1 MDPLENC
8 PMKILGYKVKSK
20 LQISL
25 NYLIPTV
32 CECLVFIS
40 LMTVDGSLVYQHFI
54 DKNFFYAYLSLGFVI
69 LPAILCFLCVII
81 SDQWP
86 NEACCGKLI
95 FFFDQLINT
104 VFFPIGALY
113 RFSRKIFWCIEALF
127 HEKNT
132 YERHQ
137 AISKAAQHSPFE
149 LYHFLQSFFH
159 CAPQIILQLFVLLR
173 ANIFRNYDTAFVQ
186 TLSVVFALI
195 KMAMTV
201 ESFQRFESQRIV
213 GRCYPWLAPHQLEK
227 KQHIFRRTL
236 SCPVVSVTPRED
248 PVIFK
253 PCIMEENELKTTT
266 EFCKS
271 LNVDENNFDHKDEKV
286 LKEVY
291 FVSNITNEV
300 YPDEVDSEV
309 KRRNVPEDIEEIKEY
324 LRRTNDEVDNEDD
337 DEEDNES
344 TILRNENVHFDRT
357 PSLPPP
363 PQPTSKFPYMYSLHR
378 ISTFKDMLIFN
389 AESFIKDKVPR
400 IPDGLFEHHH
410 PIPNEKEIKKE
421 AAAAAATTTRPVTFI
436 NDETDILLPTRKK
449 VIQGIEN
456 DEMLGKFISFLGWAM
471 FLLMRM
477 ISLSVFAVFYP
488 MECAYLCF
496 AHYLFM
502 LICLGYE
509 TQLKEKWQ
517 RSMFYIVL
525 AYIFIF
531 NLMEFKIKFKNIRS
545 WYIGYFCLVLL
556 QNITMTIVWYG
567 YSTFPENWWFEFM
580 FSIIVQSGISSVLC
594 MLLYFYYLKPKDKAF
609 FVNE

>member
-1 MDPLENC
+1 M
-8 PMKILGYKVKSK
+8 
-20 LQISL
+20 
-25 NYLIPTV
+25 
-32 CECLVFIS
+32 
-40 LMTVDGSLVYQHFI
+40 
-54 DKNFFYAYLSLGFVI
+54 
-69 LPAILCFLCVII
+69 
-81 SDQWP
+81 
-86 NEACCGKLI
+86 
-95 FFFDQLINT
+95 
-104 VFFPIGALY
+104 
-113 RFSRKIFWCIEALF
+113 F
-127 HEKNT
+127 HGKNT

-137 AISKAAQHSPFE
+137 AILKAAQHSPFE

-159 CAPQIILQLFVLLR
+159 CAPQIILQLFILLR
-173 ANIFRNYDTAFVQ
+173 ENVFRNYDTAFVQ

-227 KQHIFRRTL
+227 KQHVYRRTL
-236 SCPVVSVTPRED
+236 SCPVTSVASKED
-248 PVIFK
+248 PASFK
-253 PCIMEENELKTTT
+253 PCVMDEDEIKTSTQFRKT
-266 EFCKS
+266 
-271 LNVDENNFDHKDEKV
+271 LNVDENNFNINNEKV

-291 FVSNITNEV
+291 FVSNFANQSENTKSPV
-300 YPDEVDSEV
+300 PDEVDSEV
-309 KRRNVPEDIEEIKEY
+309 KRRNDTMDDIEEIKEY
-324 LRRTNDEVDNEDD
+324 LRQTDDEVDND
-337 DEEDNES
+337 DNES
-344 TILRNENVHFDRT
+344 AVLRNTEVNFDRT

-389 AESFIKDKVPR
+389 AESFIKDNVPR

-421 AAAAAATTTRPVTFI
+421 VTTTPVTFI

-456 DEMLGKFISFLGWAM
+456 DEMLGKFILFLGWAM

-477 ISLSVFAVFYP
+477 MSLSAFAVFYP

-509 TQLKEKWQ
+509 TRLKEKWQ
-517 RSMFYIVL
+517 RSMFYVIL

-545 WYIGYFCLVLL
+545 WYIGYFTLVIL

-567 YSTFPENWWFEFM
+567 YSTFPENWWFEFI
-580 FSIIVQSGISSVLC
+580 FSIIVQSGISSVVC

-609 FVNE
+609 FINED

>member
-1 MDPLENC
+1 
-8 PMKILGYKVKSK
+8 
-20 LQISL
+20 
-25 NYLIPTV
+25 
-32 CECLVFIS
+32 
-40 LMTVDGSLVYQHFI
+40 
-54 DKNFFYAYLSLGFVI
+54 
-69 LPAILCFLCVII
+69 
-81 SDQWP
+81 
-86 NEACCGKLI
+86 
-95 FFFDQLINT
+95 
-104 VFFPIGALY
+104 
-113 RFSRKIFWCIEALF
+113 
-127 HEKNT
+127 
-132 YERHQ
+132 
-137 AISKAAQHSPFE
+137 
-149 LYHFLQSFFH
+149 
-159 CAPQIILQLFVLLR
+159 
-173 ANIFRNYDTAFVQ
+173 
-186 TLSVVFALI
+186 
-195 KMAMTV
+195 MAMTV

-213 GRCYPWLAPHQLEK
+213 GRCYPWLAPHQMET

-236 SCPVVSVTPRED
+236 SCPVTSVSSKEE
-248 PVIFK
+248 PVKVK
-253 PCIMEENELKTTT
+253 PCIINTNELKTDFRKT
-266 EFCKS
+266 
-271 LNVDENNFDHKDEKV
+271 LNVDENNFNNNDEKV

-291 FVSNITNEV
+291 FVKNITMEAENSKQSV
-300 YPDEVDSEV
+300 AVPDEVDTET
-309 KRRNVPEDIEEIKEY
+309 KRINVQNDSIDEIEEIKVY
-324 LRRTNDEVDNEDD
+324 LRQTNDEDD
-337 DEEDNES
+337 DDEDNES
-344 TILRNENVHFDRT
+344 AVLRNQDVSFDRS

-389 AESFIKDKVPR
+389 AESFIKEKVPR

-421 AAAAAATTTRPVTFI
+421 PTPTTTTMPVTFI
-436 NDETDILLPTRKK
+436 NDETDILLPTRRK

-496 AHYLFM
+496 AHYLLM
-502 LICLGYE
+502 LICLGFE
-509 TQLKEKWQ
+509 TQMKEKWQ
-517 RSMFYIVL
+517 RAMFYIVL

-531 NLMEFKIKFKNIRS
+531 NLMEFKVKFKNIRS

>member
-1 MDPLENC
+1 
-8 PMKILGYKVKSK
+8 
-20 LQISL
+20 
-25 NYLIPTV
+25 
-32 CECLVFIS
+32 
-40 LMTVDGSLVYQHFI
+40 
-54 DKNFFYAYLSLGFVI
+54 
-69 LPAILCFLCVII
+69 
-81 SDQWP
+81 
-86 NEACCGKLI
+86 
-95 FFFDQLINT
+95 
-104 VFFPIGALY
+104 
-113 RFSRKIFWCIEALF
+113 
-127 HEKNT
+127 
-132 YERHQ
+132 
-137 AISKAAQHSPFE
+137 
-149 LYHFLQSFFH
+149 
-159 CAPQIILQLFVLLR
+159 
-173 ANIFRNYDTAFVQ
+173 
-186 TLSVVFALI
+186 
-195 KMAMTV
+195 MAMTV

-213 GRCYPWLAPHQLEK
+213 GRCYPWLAPHQLEQ

-236 SCPVVSVTPRED
+236 SCPVLSVARKED
-248 PVIFK
+248 PVNFK
-253 PCIMEENELKTTT
+253 PCIMEEDELKATTYFRKT
-266 EFCKS
+266 
-271 LNVDENNFDHKDEKV
+271 LNVDENNFDNNDEKV

-291 FVSNITNEV
+291 FVSNITAQSEI
-300 YPDEVDSEV
+300 PDEVDSEII
-309 KRRNVPEDIEEIKEY
+309 KRTNDTNHDIEEIKEY
-324 LRRTNDEVDNEDD
+324 LRQTNDEDGDD
-337 DEEDNES
+337 EDNES
-344 TILRNENVHFDRT
+344 AILRNKEVNFDRT

-421 AAAAAATTTRPVTFI
+421 GATTMPMTFI

-449 VIQGIEN
+449 VIEGIEN

-477 ISLSVFAVFYP
+477 ISLSAFAVFYP

-509 TQLKEKWQ
+509 TRLKEKRQ

-567 YSTFPENWWFEFM
+567 YSTFPENWWFQFM

-594 MLLYFYYLKPKDKAF
+594 MLLYFCYLKPKNKAF